1 MTTLD
6 AQPISGAREGTG
18 SETGTGWTEV
28 FMGGSAEAEQAIFAR
43 HMASVERIQDVVARK
58 QQQQPRRAFHNK
70 GTVVVIRFD
79 VAPDLPEILR
89 AHFLKPG
96 ASYPGFG
103 RFSRSQS
110 FRERDGDRDQ
120 RGFAFRIET
129 DAGPQDLLFS
139 NTPASFARDPV
150 QFLKVATLFAE
161 SPRPLAALRVLPAVG
176 LREGIRILR
185 DLLRMPDRTLAFT
198 SQRYWTRTPFA
209 IGDVAARLFVRPT
222 SAIVHVAATDDPD
235 FLATHLAADLSEGPM
250 ALDLCAQLF
259 VDETRTPIEDSSRI
273 WDEGV
278 APPIVIGTVT
288 IPQQDLSSEEAG
300 ALATRVERSEAF
312 NPIVTPGL
320 RPLGRMNRA
329 RVLAYA
335 RSADHRRQGTPRG

>member
-6 AQPISGAREGTG
+6 ARPSPAAPDHQGPQA
-18 SETGTGWTEV
+18 GTGWTEA
-28 FMGGSAEAEQAIFAR
+28 FTGGSAEAEQAMFAR

-58 QQQQPRRAFHNK
+58 QRSQPRRAFHNK
-70 GTVVVIRFD
+70 GTVVAIRFD
-79 VAPDLPEILR
+79 VARDLPETLQ
-89 AHFLKPG
+89 AHFLRPG
-96 ASYPGFG
+96 ATYAGFG

-110 FRERDGDRDQ
+110 FRQRDGDRDQ
-120 RGFAFRIET
+120 RGFAFRIYT

-150 QFLKVATLFAE
+150 QFLTVATLFAE
-161 SPRPLAALRVLPAVG
+161 SPLPLAALRVFPAVG

-185 DLLRMPDRTLAFT
+185 DLLRAPDRTLAFT

-209 IGDVAARLFVRPT
+209 IGAVAARFLVRPT

-250 ALDLCAQLF
+250 AFELCAQLF
-259 VDETRTPIEDSSRI
+259 VDETRTPIEDSSRV
-273 WDEGV
+273 WDEAV
-278 APPIVIGTVT
+278 APPIVVGTVT
-288 IPQQDLSSEEAG
+288 IPRQDLAG
-300 ALATRVERSEAF
+300 AEAVELATRVETVEAF
-312 NPIVTPGL
+312 SPIVTPGL

-329 RVLAYA
+329 RILAYA
-335 RSADHRRQGTPRG
+335 RSADHRRQGVPSD